1 MIPKHLFFM
10 GIAALIIIT
19 GLTGCTTIAQE
30 ATPNQPTTVGHKP
43 TPTPSTSILSP
54 TTTSS
59 PTSDPTTEPTLEATT
74 PDNITVDLY
83 WVVGEEVQPVS
94 RTIPY
99 TTAVGTATLQ
109 ALLKGIPPTGMYT
122 AIPTPDEIQGY
133 PGRQEDW
140 GNHVQLLNLTIADGV
155 ATANF
160 SQEIHAYGGGSA
172 RVQAIRQ
179 QITQTLRQF
188 PTVHEVVIAVE
199 GETEGVL
206 QP

>member
-1 MIPKHLFFM
+1 MIPKHLFLM

-30 ATPNQPTTVGHKP
+30 ATPNQPTMVGHKP

-54 TTTSS
+54 TTTS
-59 PTSDPTTEPTLEATT
+59 DPTTEPTPVATT

-83 WVVGEEVQPVS
+83 WLVGEEVQPVS

-99 TTAVGTATLQ
+99 TTAIGTATLQ
-109 ALLKGIPPTGMYT
+109 ALLKGTPPTGMYT
-122 AIPTPDEIQGY
+122 AIPTTDEIQSY

-140 GNHVQLLNLTIADGV
+140 GNQVQLLNLTIADGV

-160 SQEIHAYGGGSA
+160 SQEMQAYGGGSA
-172 RVQAIRQ
+172 RVLAIRE

-188 PTVHEVVIAVE
+188 PTVNEVVIAVE